1 MSARNNKHR
10 HEPLKGIDDIY
21 IICWHHLTHPAQS
34 LEKFCK
40 FRKAKVLAL
49 KNYRD
54 SFKKTDVRYIVKN
67 LFHPKTLSCLL
78 LLFFVSFVPLFA
90 LDKLDPFGLSKQVHS
105 YSERLVQKV
114 TAPFYGSAAQERI
127 AVVLIDQ
134 ASLAARGESWPPR
147 YVYYEEVVR
156 RIAKQKPAA
165 IFLDVLV
172 EDKRAYD
179 DSLAVARQALGDTLS
194 KTGVPLYLATLT
206 PKNNSVFNGVPGTQ
220 TTLSGWRGYANDYPL
235 AISPGHFYGENDS
248 QLEPE
253 ENCDSTQ
260 HRTAA
265 LQLYQHICDKGLQ
278 QGCAAYGEAGAEKQ
292 FCDAMVVQW
301 GRNVSKVVPERQ
313 LISESQCTAIEQS
326 VSVRIGESLHAFF
339 ASLFSGLDESE
350 LKQLRQPCPYT
361 VTIREED
368 LSSEK
373 VRGVLTDRVVMIGL
387 SLPGIHDIVDSPVH
401 GQIPGV
407 YLHAM
412 ALDNLLTWNASYYP
426 RKEGLVDWMLVFAI
440 ILVCW
445 PCVAII
451 RSQPTRMTLIL
462 RAVALLSVVSYVLI
476 LYFWLHRPPPDW
488 LAMLLVFE
496 LVKRL
501 IEKSHQ
507 QTHEHAPAHEAIGHG
522 ENSNETHPATHP

>member
-1 MSARNNKHR
+1 MSARNNKH
-10 HEPLKGIDDIY
+10 HYEPLKGIDDIY
-21 IICWHHLTHPAQS
+21 VICRHHLTHPTQS
-34 LEKFCK
+34 LEKLRDFT
-40 FRKAKVLAL
+40 RAKAVAL
-49 KNYRD
+49 KAYLL
-54 SFKKTDVRYIVKN
+54 SFKKTEVRDIVKN
-67 LFHPKTLSCLL
+67 LYHPKTLSCLL
-78 LLFFVSFVPLFA
+78 LLFIVWFVPLYL

-114 TAPFYGSAAQERI
+114 TAPFYGSAAQDKI

-134 ASLAARGESWPPR
+134 SSLAARGEAWPPR

-172 EDKRAYD
+172 EDKRVYD
-179 DSLAVARQALGDTLS
+179 DSLAVARQALGETLI
-194 KTGVPLYLATLT
+194 KTGVPLYLATLDT
-206 PKNNSVFNGVPGTQ
+206 QNNSVFNGVPGTQ
-220 TTLSGWRGYANDYPL
+220 TTLSGWRGYAEDYPL
-235 AISPGHFYGENDS
+235 AISPGHFYGQHDS

-253 ENCDSTQ
+253 EKCDATQ
-260 HRTAA
+260 NRTAA
-265 LQLYQHICDKGLQ
+265 LQIYQQLCGQGLQ
-278 QGCAAYGEAGAEKQ
+278 QGCATQHEADAEEQ

-301 GRNVSKVVPERQ
+301 GHHVSRVVPERH
-313 LISESQCTAIEQS
+313 LISESQCTAVEQS
-326 VSVRIGESLHAFF
+326 VSVRVGESLRAFF
-339 ASLFSGLDESE
+339 ASLFSGYDESV

-361 VTIREED
+361 VTVREED

-373 VRGVLTDRVVMIGL
+373 ARGVLTGRVVMIGL

-426 RKEGLVDWMLVFAI
+426 RKEEAIDWMLMFAV

-451 RSQPTRMTLIL
+451 RAQPTR
-462 RAVALLSVVSYVLI
+462 LSVLLRLVAFCSVVIYMLVLY
-476 LYFWLHRPPPDW
+476 LVLHRPPPDW

-501 IEKSHQ
+501 IEKNHEH
-507 QTHEHAPAHEAIGHG
+507 THEANSHEKH
-522 ENSNETHPATHP
+522 SNEAQPATHP

>member
-1 MSARNNKHR
+1 MSARNNKDQ

-21 IICWHHLTHPAQS
+21 VICRHHLTHPTQS
-34 LEKFCK
+34 LEKL
-40 FRKAKVLAL
+40 RDLRRAKAGSLRAYL
-49 KNYRD
+49 C
-54 SFKKTDVRYIVKN
+54 SFKKTEFCDIAKK
-67 LFHPKTLSCLL
+67 LFHLKTLSCLL
-78 LLFFVSFVPLFA
+78 LFFIVWFVPLYL
-90 LDKLDPFGLSKQVHS
+90 LDKFDPFGLSKQVHS

-114 TAPFYGSAAQERI
+114 TAPFYGSAAQDKI

-134 ASLAARGESWPPR
+134 VSLAARGEAWPPR

-156 RIAKQKPAA
+156 RIARQKPAA

-179 DSLAVARQALGDTLS
+179 DSLPVARQALGETLN
-194 KTGVPLYLATLT
+194 KTGVPLYLATLDT
-206 PKNNSVFNGVPGTQ
+206 QNNSVFNGVPGTQ
-220 TTLSGWRGYANDYPL
+220 TTLSGWRGYADDYPL
-235 AISPGHFYGENDS
+235 AISPGHFYGEHDN
-248 QLEPE
+248 LLKPE
-253 ENCDSTQ
+253 EKCDATQ

-265 LQLYQHICDKGLQ
+265 FQLYQQLCDQGLQ
-278 QGCAAYGEAGAEKQ
+278 QGCAAHNEADAEEQ
-292 FCDAMVVQW
+292 FCDALVVQW
-301 GRNVSKVVPERQ
+301 GRHVSKVVPERQ
-313 LISESQCTAIEQS
+313 LISESQCAATEQS
-326 VSVRIGESLHAFF
+326 VSTRIGESLSAFY
-339 ASLFSGLDESE
+339 ASLFSGIDESG

-361 VTIREED
+361 VTVREED

-373 VRGVLTDRVVMIGL
+373 VRGVLTGRVVMIGL

-412 ALDNLLTWNASYYP
+412 ALDNLLTWNANFYP
-426 RKEGLVDWMLVFAI
+426 RKEEHIDWMLVLAV

-451 RSQPTRMTLIL
+451 RAQPTR
-462 RAVALLSVVSYVLI
+462 LSVLLRLVAFFSVVIYILVLY
-476 LYFWLHRPPPDW
+476 LVLHRPPPDW

-501 IEKSHQ
+501 IE
-507 QTHEHAPAHEAIGHG
+507 TNHEHAHEANSHG
-522 ENSNETHPATHP
+522 EHSNEAQPATHS

>member
-1 MSARNNKHR
+1 MSAGNNKHD

-21 IICWHHLTHPAQS
+21 RICRHHLKHPKQS
-34 LEKFCK
+34 LEKLHGFM
-40 FRKAKVLAL
+40 RAKAIAL
-49 KNYRD
+49 KTYLS
-54 SFKKTDVRYIVKN
+54 SFKTIEWRSIAKKLN
-67 LFHPKTLSCLL
+67 ELKTLYCLM
-78 LLFFVSFVPLFA
+78 LLFIVWFVPLYL

-114 TAPFYGSAAQERI
+114 TAPFYGSAAQDKI

-134 ASLAARGESWPPR
+134 ASLVARGEAWPPR

-172 EDKRAYD
+172 EDERAYD
-179 DSLAVARQALGDTLS
+179 DSLATARQALGETLS
-194 KTGVPLYLATLT
+194 KTRVPLHLATLDT
-206 PKNNSVFNGVPGTQ
+206 RNNGVFNGVPGTQ
-220 TTLSGWRGYANDYPL
+220 TTLSGWRGYGGDYPL
-235 AISPGHFYGENDS
+235 VISPGHFYGEHDS
-248 QLEPE
+248 QLEPKE
-253 ENCDSTQ
+253 KCDATQ
-260 HRTAA
+260 NRTAA
-265 LQLYQHICDKGLQ
+265 FQLYQQLCDQGLQ
-278 QGCAAYGEAGAEKQ
+278 QGCAAHNGADAQEQ

-301 GRNVSKVVPERQ
+301 GRQVSKVVPEHQ
-313 LISESQCTAIEQS
+313 LISESQCTVTEQS
-326 VSVRIGESLHAFF
+326 TLVRFGESMRAFF
-339 ASLFSGLDESE
+339 ASLFSGYDETA

-361 VTIREED
+361 VTVREED

-373 VRGVLTDRVVMIGL
+373 VRGVLTGRVVMIGL

-426 RKEGLVDWMLVFAI
+426 RKEEHIDWMLAFAVFLA
-440 ILVCW
+440 CW

-451 RSQPTRMTLIL
+451 RARPTRLS
-462 RAVALLSVVSYVLI
+462 ALLRLVAFFSVVIYILVLYLI
-476 LYFWLHRPPPDW
+476 LHRPPPDW

-501 IEKSHQ
+501 SEKNHEHEHEHEANSHGEKSN
-507 QTHEHAPAHEAIGHG
+507 EAQ
-522 ENSNETHPATHP
+522 SVTHP

>member
-1 MSARNNKHR
+1 MSARKNKPQ

-21 IICWHHLTHPAQS
+21 VICRHHLTHPTQS
-34 LEKFCK
+34 LEN
-40 FRKAKVLAL
+40 FRDFTRAKAVAL
-49 KNYRD
+49 KIYLL
-54 SFKKTDVRYIVKN
+54 SFKKSDVRNIVKN
-67 LFHPKTLSCLL
+67 LYQLKTLSCLL
-78 LLFFVSFVPLFA
+78 LLFIIWFVPLYL
-90 LDKLDPFGLSKQVHS
+90 LDKFDPFGLSRQVHS

-114 TAPFYGSAAQERI
+114 TAPFYGSAAQDKI

-134 ASLAARGESWPPR
+134 ASLVARGEAWPPR

-179 DSLAVARQALGDTLS
+179 DSLAVARQALGETLS
-194 KTGVPLYLATLT
+194 KTRVPLFLATLDT
-206 PKNNSVFNGVPGTQ
+206 QSNSVFNGVPGTQ
-220 TTLSGWRGYANDYPL
+220 TTLSGWRGYADDYPL
-235 AISPGHFYGENDS
+235 VIRPGHFYGEHDS

-253 ENCDSTQ
+253 EKCDATQ
-260 HRTAA
+260 NRTAA
-265 LQLYQHICDKGLQ
+265 LQLYQQLCDQGLQ
-278 QGCAAYGEAGAEKQ
+278 QGCAAHNEADAEEQ

-301 GRNVSKVVPERQ
+301 GQHVSKVVPEHQ
-313 LISESQCTAIEQS
+313 LISESQCTATEQS
-326 VSVRIGESLHAFF
+326 VSVRVGESMRAFF
-339 ASLFSGLDESE
+339 ASLFSGFDESA

-361 VTIREED
+361 VTVREED

-373 VRGVLTDRVVMIGL
+373 VRGVLTGRVVMIGL

-426 RKEGLVDWMLVFAI
+426 RKEEHIDWMLAFAVFLA
-440 ILVCW
+440 CW

-451 RSQPTRMTLIL
+451 RARPAR
-462 RAVALLSVVSYVLI
+462 LSVLLRLVACFSVVIYILVLYLI
-476 LYFWLHRPPPDW
+476 LHRPPPDW

-501 IEKSHQ
+501 SEKN
-507 QTHEHAPAHEAIGHG
+507 HEHAHEGNSHG
-522 ENSNETHPATHP
+522 EHSNEAQPATHP